1 MRLLSAALTQPSMQR
16 AAKHLSGS
24 RAACGGEEDARI
36 FFVDPKCSAPG
47 DNLRTGE
54 SRRADRPVARR
65 PHVVITPWA
74 GASAMRERAGVIRR
88 KKYAAILWWS
98 GCR

>member
-24 RAACGGEEDARI
+24 RAACGEEDARI

-74 GASAMRERAGVIRR
+74 AKCSQIRHRASLQLVTASLVRSQMG
-88 KKYAAILWWS
+88 
-98 GCR
+98 